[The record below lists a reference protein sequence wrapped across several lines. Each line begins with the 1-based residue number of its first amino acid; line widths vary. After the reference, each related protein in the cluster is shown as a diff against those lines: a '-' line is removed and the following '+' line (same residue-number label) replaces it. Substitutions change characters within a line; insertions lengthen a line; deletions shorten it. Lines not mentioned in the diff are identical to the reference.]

1 MRTKCFCPLKA
12 QEDLKLARSLDT
24 SADVLKLQE
33 EMRRAE
39 IRMQQ
44 MNIERDTLIDKLKVC
59 PKVMCSLL
67 VHAA

>member
-1 MRTKCFCPLKA
+1 MLFCPLKA
-12 QEDLKLARSLDT
+12 QEDLKLARSPDV
-24 SADVLKLQE
+24 SADVLKLKD

-44 MNIERDTLIDKLKVC
+44 MNVERDALIDKLKVC